1 MDCAEVVKR
10 LQQQRGKLTTLG
22 VTSLMLFGSVA
33 RGAARPESDV
43 DLLVE
48 FSGPVTF
55 DRYIRLKDF
64 LEGVL
69 GHPVDL
75 LTRKGIRPQLLPH
88 IEQDAAH
95 VA

>member
-1 MDCAEVVKR
+1 MERAEVVKR
-10 LQQQRGKLTTLG
+10 LQQQHGKLTALG
-22 VTSLMLFGSVA
+22 VRSLALFGSVA

-55 DRYIRLKDF
+55 DRYMRLKDF

-69 GHPVDL
+69 GQPVDL
-75 LTRKGIRPQLLPH
+75 LTRNGVRPQLLPH